1 METFARLDDARK
13 LIAGRLPPEQV
24 TRKALVAVARAELS
38 GRLPGCHDVAVKR
51 HLSTLAEAKSVF
63 MDRLIDYWFER
74 LAGERVVSLAQFSA
88 LGGFSRKRLAAAQR
102 ARIVNWLSD
111 DSR

>member
-1 METFARLDDARK
+1 MEIFARLDDARK

-24 TRKALVAVARAELS
+24 TRKALVALARAELN
-38 GRLPGCHDVAVKR
+38 GRLPGCQDVAVRR
-51 HLSTLAEAKSVF
+51 HMLTLTEERSVF
-63 MDRLIDYWFER
+63 IDRLIGYWFER
-74 LAGERVVSLAQFSA
+74 LAGERVASLAQFSA
-88 LGGFSRKRLAAAQR
+88 LGGFSLKRLTAAQR